1 MCVFADSV
9 VVVEVQH
16 VAVEVSENVFLVE
29 LLLAVQRELLAAH
42 GTLPPVRLHVALET
56 ALLKVGREND
66 FAQGTAFMN
75 VSPSVKAKARA
86 ALIGFRTLMIA
97 DCRSFTITSVGPLLS
112 RVLQAVGRT
121 ETAQRLTAHHWTHP
135 WRRGYR
141 RGAATLLRGQR
152 PVRTVARVWFTVRVS
167 ILQLGR
173 LLGHQRER
181 GRVVR
186 VGQRITQHHR
196 LPALRPLSTRSF
208 LSACT

>member
-75 VSPSVKAKARA
+75 VSPEKTDR
-86 ALIGFRTLMIA
+86 
-97 DCRSFTITSVGPLLS
+97 
-112 RVLQAVGRT
+112 
-121 ETAQRLTAHHWTHP
+121 E
-135 WRRGYR
+135 
-141 RGAATLLRGQR
+141 
-152 PVRTVARVWFTVRVS
+152 
-167 ILQLGR
+167 
-173 LLGHQRER
+173 RER
-181 GRVVR
+181 GVR
-186 VGQRITQHHR
+186 TGFPNHHQSIS
-196 LPALRPLSTRSF
+196 AGSRS
-208 LSACT
+208 SDI